1 VSGGDRLAARIE
13 RFLAHLARERNYSA
27 HTIDAYRRDLADL
40 VEALG
45 GPGGFATR
53 GARRGGPAAARAS
66 EAIDRGAVRAFA
78 VHLAAKRL
86 SRRTVSRK
94 MSALRSFLRFLAR
107 EGEVDASRVPL
118 VPSTKI
124 DRRLPEVLSE
134 KEVGDAIASAAAD
147 SPRDRAILAVLY
159 GGGVRLSELAALDL
173 ASVDLARGEARVLG
187 KGRRERI
194 VPIGRGAVVA
204 LEAYLAERGAA
215 PGALFHNR
223 RGERLSRR
231 AIQRAVSRML
241 SRVAREGRFSTHTL
255 RHSFATHLLDRGADL
270 RAVQELL
277 GHASLASTQIYTH
290 VETTRLAAVY
300 RRAHPRA

>member
-1 VSGGDRLAARIE
+1 VSGDGGLGARVE

-27 HTIDAYRRDLADL
+27 HTIAAYRRDLADL
-40 VEALG
+40 AVAL
-45 GPGGFATR
+45 ASRT
-53 GARRGGPAAARAS
+53 GADAGANSGADYDT
-66 EAIDRGAVRAFA
+66 AIDRAAVRAFA
-78 VHLAAKRL
+78 AHLAAKGL
-86 SRRTVSRK
+86 ARRSVARK
-94 MSALRSFLRFLAR
+94 LSALRSFLRFLAR
-107 EGEVDASRVPL
+107 EGSAGTGGVPP
-118 VPSTKI
+118 VPSPKI

-134 KEVGDAIASAAAD
+134 REVGDAIAGAADD

-159 GGGVRLSELAALDL
+159 GGGIRLSELAALDL
-173 ASVDLARGEARVLG
+173 ADIERTRGEARVLG

-194 VPIGRGAVVA
+194 VPIGRAAVVA
-204 LEAYLAERGAA
+204 IEAYLVERGAS
-215 PGALFHNR
+215 PGALFLSR
-223 RGERLSRR
+223 RSERLSRR
-231 AIQRAVSRML
+231 GIQRVVRRML